1 MKKKYFIFGANSAVA
16 KNFIKKIH
24 KNNSIICF
32 SSKNIKKNKITKNIK
47 YIKTNYSTILVNKIL
62 NKEIH
67 NNNKNIFL
75 FFNAISEHKAFYK
88 MKEKEIKK
96 IINVNYFLP
105 ILLTNMIIKN
115 YYLKKL
121 TFIYFSSSRALS
133 IDKGIAL
140 YGSTKIGLESFVKS
154 MALEYG
160 NLGLN
165 FRVVS
170 LGLMEGGLEKTI
182 TNEIKNLIFKRS
194 SINKKIK
201 IEEIH
206 RIVELIIRDT
216 SGNGSTIKCDNG
228 YF

>member
-1 MKKKYFIFGANSAVA
+1 MRKKYFIFGANSAVA
-16 KNFIKKIH
+16 KNFIRTIKG
-24 KNNSIICF
+24 NSNIICF
-32 SSKNIKKNKITKNIK
+32 TSKNTKKKIIKNIK
-47 YIKTNYSTILVNKIL
+47 YFKTNYSTNSVNKIL
-62 NKEIH
+62 KREIDNK
-67 NNNKNIFL
+67 NKNIFL

-88 MKEKEIKK
+88 IDEKELTK
-96 IINVNYFLP
+96 IINVNYRLP
-105 ILLTNMIIKN
+105 ILLTNIIIKN
-115 YYLKKL
+115 FYLKKL
-121 TFIYFSSSRALS
+121 ILIYFSSSRALN

-170 LGLMEGGLEKTI
+170 LGLIEGGLEKTI
-182 TNEIKNLIFKRS
+182 TEELKSSILKRS
-194 SINKKIK
+194 SITKKIK

-206 RIVELIIRDT
+206 KIVEFIVRDT
-216 SGNGSTIKCDNG
+216 TGNGSTIKCDNG